1 MPGSAYEAEL
11 YSGPWIIPEIPG
23 SAYYTELESMDGQS
37 CLTPLDTTPNDQHTK
52 DRASARRPS
61 RAASKDSDKGKEPEL
76 G

>member
-1 MPGSAYEAEL
+1 MPGNAYEVEL

-52 DRASARRPS
+52 DRASAGQAAQ
-61 RAASKDSDKGKEPEL
+61 RAKIAIKGKSPS
-76 G
+76 